1 MASPA
6 EAKIPNTS
14 GKEGAEG
21 ANVDKIRDILFG
33 SQMRDYEKRFAR
45 LEDNVTKAVENLRED
60 MAKRLDTLSGFVQ
73 QEVDSLSQRL
83 KTEKGERTDGF
94 KEISRELKDAAK
106 GLEKKIG
113 QLEESVADGQ
123 SELRSKILEHSKA
136 VMNEIDKLRR
146 ETAAALDSEV
156 EVLRSEKTD
165 RAALADLFAEF
176 SLRLKNDLELPEK

>member
-6 EAKIPNTS
+6 EAKIPSAS

-73 QEVDSLSQRL
+73 QEVDSLSTRL
-83 KTEKGERTDGF
+83 KTEKGERTDGL
-94 KEISRELKDAAK
+94 KELSRELKDAAK
-106 GLEKKIG
+106 GLEKKLG
-113 QLEESVADGQ
+113 QLEESFADGQ

-136 VMNEIDKLRR
+136 VMNEIDKQRR
-146 ETAAALDSEV
+146 EAGAALDSEI
-156 EVLRSEKTD
+156 EVLRNEKTD

>member
-6 EAKIPNTS
+6 EAKIPNAS

-33 SQMRDYEKRFAR
+33 SQMRDYEKRFTR

-106 GLEKKIG
+106 GLEKKLG
-113 QLEESVADGQ
+113 QLEESFADGQ

-156 EVLRSEKTD
+156 EVLRNEKTD

>member
-6 EAKIPNTS
+6 EAKVPNAA

-33 SQMRDYEKRFAR
+33 SQMRDYEKRFSR

-60 MAKRLDTLSGFVQ
+60 MAKRFDTLSGFVQ

-83 KTEKGERTDGF
+83 KTEKGERSDAF
-94 KEISRELKDAAK
+94 KELSRELKDAAK

-113 QLEESVADGQ
+113 QLEESFADGQ

-146 ETAAALDSEV
+146 EAAAALDTEV
-156 EVLRSEKTD
+156 EVLRNEKTD

>member
-6 EAKIPNTS
+6 EAKIPNAS
-14 GKEGAEG
+14 GKESGEG

-45 LEDNVTKAVENLRED
+45 LEDNVTKAVETLRED
-60 MAKRLDTLSGFVQ
+60 MAKRFDTLSGFVQ
-73 QEVDSLSQRL
+73 QEVDSLSQRF
-83 KTEKGERTDGF
+83 KTEKSERTDGL

-106 GLEKKIG
+106 GLEKKLG
-113 QLEESVADGQ
+113 QLEESFADGQ

-146 ETAAALDSEV
+146 EAAAALDSEV
-156 EVLRSEKTD
+156 EVLRNEKTD